1 QNVATG
7 GGMTQ
12 TIDTAWTPQDFDIG
26 ALANNNAAVT
36 VKFTLDSDPGLQFG
50 GWTIDDFRI
59 VSLAPVS
66 ATAFIEY
73 GSGTVGFG
81 GQAPHLTGSGQGTPG
96 GAITLNVAN
105 GRPNA
110 VGALFSGGAQASL
123 PFKGGTFLVAPPF
136 VQLALNLGAAGT

>member
-1 QNVATG
+1 PNVNNYLQSPTFNLTGKTNLRLRFQRWLGVEDGLYDHAKVQVNGNTIFQNVATG
-7 GGMTQ
+7 GGVTQ

-96 GAITLNVAN
+96 GAI
-105 GRPNA
+105 
-110 VGALFSGGAQASL
+110 
-123 PFKGGTFLVAPPF
+123 
-136 VQLALNLGAAGT
+136 